1 MDKEIRSDAKLKN
14 LPQEVQEDLWR
25 MRNPEEGGEKVKFE
39 DILVW
44 LKSTHGMSSSLG
56 ALSEFYSWQRLR
68 KRMDRAKS
76 RSEQVRDELSAD
88 PSLTAEDLERAAQFT
103 FTSEAMEGGNV
114 KSYVA
119 LARLRLQA
127 RKLDQDDRRLQMLEA
142 AEKRRVDAEAAIQAI
157 QGDQTLTAEQ
167 QRAAVLEKMDEFFG
181 LKKR

>member
-14 LPQEVQEDLWR
+14 LPQDVQEDLWR

-114 KSYVA
+114 KSYVM

-127 RKLDQDDRRLQMLEA
+127 VKLEQEGRKLAIFEAKARRLDEIEA
-142 AEKRRVDAEAAIQAI
+142 KAKEIKA
-157 QGDQTLTAEQ
+157 GGGLTAET
-167 QRAAVLEKMDEFFG
+167 LEMLENQ
-181 LKKR
+181 LKLL